1 VAASGIMSEFIG
13 VFLIIVAAVVL
24 PLVVVLHYVT
34 KWKSSRTLS
43 GDEQRM
49 LEELWQDA
57 QKMESRINALE
68 TILDDQVPDWRRR
81 T

>member
-1 VAASGIMSEFIG
+1 MSEFIG
-13 VFLIIVAAVVL
+13 VFMIIVAAVVL
-24 PLVVVLHYVT
+24 PLVVILHYVT

-68 TILDDQVPDWRRR
+68 TILDDQVPDWRKR

>member
-1 VAASGIMSEFIG
+1 M
-13 VFLIIVAAVVL
+13 IIIAAVVL
-24 PLVVVLHYVT
+24 PLVVILHYVT

-68 TILDDQVPDWRRR
+68 TILDDRVPDWRRR

>member
-1 VAASGIMSEFIG
+1 MSEFVGI
-13 VFLIIVAAVVL
+13 FMIIVAAVVL
-24 PLVVVLHYVT
+24 PLVVILHYVT
-34 KWKSSRTLS
+34 KWKSSRGLS

>member
-1 VAASGIMSEFIG
+1 MGEFIG
-13 VFLIIVAAVVL
+13 VIGIILAAVVA
-24 PLVVVLHYVT
+24 PLVVILHYVT

-43 GDEQRM
+43 RDEQKM

-57 QKMESRINALE
+57 QKMESRVNALE
-68 TILDDQVPDWRRR
+68 TILDDQVPDWRKR

>member
-1 VAASGIMSEFIG
+1 MPD
-13 VFLIIVAAVVL
+13 FLTPFMVIVAAVVL
-24 PLVVVLHYVT
+24 PLAIVLHYVT

>member
-1 VAASGIMSEFIG
+1 MSEWVG
-13 VFLIIVAAVVL
+13 VFMTIIAAVVL
-24 PLVVVLHYVT
+24 PLVVILHYVT

-57 QKMESRINALE
+57 QKMESRINVLE
-68 TILDDQVPDWRRR
+68 TILDDQVPDWRKR

>member
-1 VAASGIMSEFIG
+1 MEEFMGI
-13 VFLIIVAAVVL
+13 FLIILAAVVL
-24 PLVVVLHYVT
+24 PLVVILHYVT

-68 TILDDQVPDWRRR
+68 TILDDQVPDWRRK

>member
-1 VAASGIMSEFIG
+1 MSEMFG
-13 VFLIIVAAVVL
+13 VFLVIVAAVVL
-24 PLVVVLHYVT
+24 PLVVILHYVT

-68 TILDDQVPDWRRR
+68 TILDDQVPDWRRK

>member
-1 VAASGIMSEFIG
+1 MSEFVG
-13 VFLIIVAAVVL
+13 VFMVIIAAVVL
-24 PLVVVLHYVT
+24 PLVVILHYVT
-34 KWKSSRTLS
+34 KWKSSRGLS

-49 LEELWQDA
+49 LEELWRDA

>member
-1 VAASGIMSEFIG
+1 MSEFFD
-13 VFLIIVAAVVL
+13 VFMIILAAVVL
-24 PLVVVLHYVT
+24 PLVLILHYVT

-57 QKMESRINALE
+57 QRMESRINALE

>member
-1 VAASGIMSEFIG
+1 MSEFIG
-13 VFLIIVAAVVL
+13 VFMIIVAAVVL
-24 PLVVVLHYVT
+24 PLVVILHYVT
-34 KWKSSRTLS
+34 KWKSSRVLS

-68 TILDDQVPDWRRR
+68 TILDDQAPDWRKR

>member
-1 VAASGIMSEFIG
+1 MSEFIG
-13 VFLIIVAAVVL
+13 AFMIIIAAVVL
-24 PLVVVLHYVT
+24 PLVVILHYVT

-49 LEELWQDA
+49 LEDLWQDA

-68 TILDDQVPDWRRR
+68 TILDDRVPDWRKR

>member
-1 VAASGIMSEFIG
+1 MSEFIG
-13 VFLIIVAAVVL
+13 IFMIIVAAVVL
-24 PLVVVLHYVT
+24 PLVVILHYVT

>member
-1 VAASGIMSEFIG
+1 MSEFFG
-13 VFLIIVAAVVL
+13 VVMIIVAAVVL
-24 PLVVVLHYVT
+24 PLVVILHYVT

>member
-1 VAASGIMSEFIG
+1 MVVMSEFFG
-13 VFLIIVAAVVL
+13 VFMIIVAAVVL
-24 PLVVVLHYVT
+24 PLVVILHYVT

-68 TILDDQVPDWRRR
+68 TILDDQVSDWRRR

>member
-1 VAASGIMSEFIG
+1 MSEMFG
-13 VFLIIVAAVVL
+13 VFLVILAAVVL
-24 PLVVVLHYVT
+24 PLVVILHYVT

-68 TILDDQVPDWRRR
+68 TILDDQVPDWRRK

>member
-1 VAASGIMSEFIG
+1 MSEAIG
-13 VFLIIVAAVVL
+13 VIGVIVAAVVL
-24 PLVVVLHYVT
+24 PLVVILHYVT
-34 KWKSSRTLS
+34 KWRSSRSLS
-43 GDEQRM
+43 RDEQKM

>member
-1 VAASGIMSEFIG
+1 MSEFIG
-13 VFLIIVAAVVL
+13 IFMIIVAAVVL
-24 PLVVVLHYVT
+24 PLVVILHYVT

-68 TILDDQVPDWRRR
+68 TILDDQVPDWRRK

>member
-1 VAASGIMSEFIG
+1 MSELFG
-13 VFLIIVAAVVL
+13 VFMIILAAVVL
-24 PLVVVLHYVT
+24 PLMLILHYVT

-57 QKMESRINALE
+57 QRMESRINALE

>member
-1 VAASGIMSEFIG
+1 MSEFVG
-13 VFLIIVAAVVL
+13 VFMIIVAAVVL
-24 PLVVVLHYVT
+24 PLVVILHYVT

-68 TILDDQVPDWRRR
+68 TILDDQVPDWRKR

>member
-1 VAASGIMSEFIG
+1 MSEFIG
-13 VFLIIVAAVVL
+13 VFMIIIAAVVL
-24 PLVVVLHYVT
+24 PLVVILHYVT

-49 LEELWQDA
+49 LEDLWQDA

-68 TILDDQVPDWRRR
+68 TILDDRVPDWRRR

>member
-1 VAASGIMSEFIG
+1 MVMSEFFG
-13 VFLIIVAAVVL
+13 AFLIILAAVVL
-24 PLVVVLHYVT
+24 PLMLILHYVT

-57 QKMESRINALE
+57 QRMESRINALE

>member
-1 VAASGIMSEFIG
+1 MDEFIG
-13 VFLIIVAAVVL
+13 VFLIILAAVVL
-24 PLVVVLHYVT
+24 PLVVILHYVT

-43 GDEQRM
+43 GDEQRT

-68 TILDDQVPDWRRR
+68 TILDDHVPDWRRR

>member
-1 VAASGIMSEFIG
+1 MMSEFMG
-13 VFLIIVAAVVL
+13 VMGIIIVAVVL
-24 PLVVVLHYVT
+24 PLAIFLHYVT

-43 GDEQRM
+43 RDEQKM

-57 QKMESRINALE
+57 QKMESRVNALE
-68 TILDDQVPDWRRR
+68 TILDDQVPDWRKR

>member
-1 VAASGIMSEFIG
+1 MSEFMG
-13 VFLIIVAAVVL
+13 VMGIIIVAVVL
-24 PLVVVLHYVT
+24 PLAIFLHYVT

-43 GDEQRM
+43 RDEQKM

-68 TILDDQVPDWRRR
+68 TILDDQVPDWRKR